1 MSKPPNSFF
10 IFCKLNRDKVRD
22 ANPNRP
28 NADISAI
35 LGEQWRNM
43 TQAQK
48 QKYQELALVKKQV
61 SYL

>member
-1 MSKPPNSFF
+1 MPKPMNSFLLY
-10 IFCKLNRDKVRD
+10 CKINRDKVKEAYPD
-22 ANPNRP
+22 RP
-28 NADISAI
+28 NSEISAI